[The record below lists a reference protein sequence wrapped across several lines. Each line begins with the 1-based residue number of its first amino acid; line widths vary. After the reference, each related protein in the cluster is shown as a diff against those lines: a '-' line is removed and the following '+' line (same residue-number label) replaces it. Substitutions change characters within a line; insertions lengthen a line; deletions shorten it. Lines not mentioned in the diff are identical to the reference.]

1 MRPVAKFGAPAVV
14 CALGLVCLLALAA
27 CDGEDG
33 QDAATPSPS
42 LSTTATPSPSPSATL
57 AAEAGP
63 LGAYVVSVD
72 DGSLTRLAVGEGY
85 SVVSWEQ
92 DGTGLTLAQGEITG
106 DQDVYQ
112 VNADGSELTLTA
124 TVDGWVGPW
133 SPASRA
139 IIRYDIGRDQDTGL
153 VQYGL
158 YVTSPGA
165 RLGRRVAD
173 GFVGI
178 WSPDAQRIA
187 FVGNFCDE
195 AQDYVG
201 VVKADGSGLV
211 KLTDIVD
218 APQVGHA
225 WSPDSRTLGLSA
237 PDEAGVPQIY
247 LADVESG
254 ERVKLTDGP
263 GPKMRPA
270 WSADGAFLSFAALE
284 GEGPGATSTHWVVPR
299 EGGDATRLPAGIGY
313 LEWSPQGRRLA
324 FVKGGE
330 LQLLDLEE
338 GGEPATAVQMGAG
351 EGLDFHWS
359 PAGSRIAFL
368 KQSDGSDVTFLS
380 EGRLYVVEV
389 DGGGEKQLTSETLLQ
404 PGEGS
409 GEPLV
414 IDSIRWS
421 PGGTKIAFAV
431 VLPSRARGVC
441 S

>member
-1 MRPVAKFGAPAVV
+1 MAKFGAPAAV
-14 CALGLVCLLALAA
+14 CALSLVCLLTLVA

-33 QDAATPSPS
+33 QEAATPSPS
-42 LSTTATPSPSPSATL
+42 PAPTASPSPGPSAT
-57 AAEAGP
+57 AAVEAGP
-63 LGAYVVSVD
+63 LGAYVVNVA

-92 DGTGLTLAQGEITG
+92 DGTRLRLSRGETTG

-133 SPASRA
+133 SPAGRA
-139 IIRYDIGRDQDTGL
+139 IIRYDIGRDQDSGL

-173 GFVGI
+173 GFMGI
-178 WSPDAQRIA
+178 WSPDGQRIA
-187 FVGNFCDE
+187 FVGDFCDE
-195 AQDYVG
+195 AQDYVA
-201 VVKADGSGLV
+201 VVNVDGGGLV

-218 APQVGHA
+218 ALQVGHA
-225 WSPDSRTLGLSA
+225 WSPDSRSLAFSA
-237 PDEAGVPQIY
+237 PDETGVLQIY

-270 WSADGAFLSFAALE
+270 WSADGSFLSFAALE
-284 GEGPGATSTHWVVPR
+284 GEGPGAATAHWVAPK
-299 EGGDATRLPAGIGY
+299 EGGDATRLPAG
-313 LEWSPQGRRLA
+313 LSDLQWSPRGLRLA
-324 FVKGGE
+324 FVSAGE

-338 GGEPATAVQMGAG
+338 GGAPTSVELLGESDKAG
-351 EGLDFHWS
+351 LHWS
-359 PAGSRIAFL
+359 PDGSSVAFL
-368 KQSDGSDVTFLS
+368 SK
-380 EGRLYVVEV
+380 GRLYLMEI
-389 DGGGEKQLTSETLLQ
+389 DGGGDKQLTSETLLE
-404 PGEGS
+404 PGEGG
-409 GEPLV
+409 GESLV

-431 VLPSRARGVC
+431 VPPSVARGVC